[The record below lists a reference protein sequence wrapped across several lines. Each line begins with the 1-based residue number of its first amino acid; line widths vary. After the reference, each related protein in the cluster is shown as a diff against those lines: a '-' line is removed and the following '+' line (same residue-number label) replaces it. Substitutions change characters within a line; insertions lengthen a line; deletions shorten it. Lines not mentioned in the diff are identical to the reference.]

1 MTNNIMPRIEVKVGI
16 SAKIIVPNCPK
27 SLMLDG
33 GGQVSTKALDE
44 ATLNKIADIWRDE
57 FIKKAAHN

>member
-1 MTNNIMPRIEVKVGI
+1 MANNAMPRITIKLGV

-33 GGQVSTKALDE
+33 GGQIATKALDE
-44 ATLNKIADIWRDE
+44 DTLNKIAAAWREE
-57 FIKKAAHN
+57 FFRKAKV